1 MFMSGSKWRKAVPSA
16 VYLLT
21 AAVFFWQ
28 TFSIQQSTSGSIG
41 AITPRT
47 VPRVI
52 LTCLALCAV
61 LNLIHDLKE
70 EGECAPL
77 IQVPFKY
84 LVVALTFLFVSLAV
98 KRLGFVLCG
107 CVFLFSLFQVLDDRP
122 VTRRRVLGNLAM
134 AVAFSIVLCYGFR
147 YGLNV
152 RIPLYP
158 RW

>member
-1 MFMSGSKWRKAVPSA
+1 MSRSKWRKAVPSMI
-16 VYLLT
+16 YLLA

-52 LTCLALCAV
+52 LLCLALCAV
-61 LNLIHDLKE
+61 LNLIHDLRE
-70 EGECAPL
+70 EGECAPFV
-77 IQVPFKY
+77 QAPFQY

-98 KRLGFVLCG
+98 KKLGFVLCG
-107 CVFLFSLFQVLDDRP
+107 VVFLFSLFQVLDDRP
-122 VTRRRVLGNLAM
+122 VTRKRVLGNLVM
-134 AVAFSIVLCYGFR
+134 AAAFSLIFCYGFR

>member
-1 MFMSGSKWRKAVPSA
+1 MGRSKWRKAAPS
-16 VYLLT
+16 VIYLLL

-52 LTCLALCAV
+52 LICLALCAV
-61 LNLIHDLKE
+61 MNLVHDMKE
-70 EGECAPL
+70 EGECASFV
-77 IQVPFKY
+77 QVPYKY
-84 LVVALTFLFVSLAV
+84 LIVALTFLFVSMAV
-98 KRLGFVLCG
+98 KKLGFVLCG
-107 CVFLFSLFQVLDDRP
+107 GVFLFALFQVLDDRP
-122 VTRRRVLGNLAM
+122 VSRKRVLGNLAM
-134 AVAFSIVLCYGFR
+134 AVAFSIIFCYGFR